1 MGPSLGA
8 GGCCGAGGQAEAA
21 RGLGVLRF
29 VTATFK
35 MGGVCPVHNRCGN
48 GFNVVIHHSIAYQL
62 VHVLCCVCNSGM
74 WRALWNKSFGYSS
87 FVMRVFGYVGFSCCL
102 FYSGYVWYLEF
113 IYYPDKTLIL
123 EYILWFFI
131 YIKISVFLATN
142 TAVYLLM
149 F

>member
-1 MGPSLGA
+1 
-8 GGCCGAGGQAEAA
+8 
-21 RGLGVLRF
+21 
-29 VTATFK
+29 
-35 MGGVCPVHNRCGN
+35 
-48 GFNVVIHHSIAYQL
+48 
-62 VHVLCCVCNSGM
+62 
-74 WRALWNKSFGYSS
+74 
-87 FVMRVFGYVGFSCCL
+87 MRVFGYVGFSCCL

-131 YIKISVFLATN
+131 YIKISVSSPTN